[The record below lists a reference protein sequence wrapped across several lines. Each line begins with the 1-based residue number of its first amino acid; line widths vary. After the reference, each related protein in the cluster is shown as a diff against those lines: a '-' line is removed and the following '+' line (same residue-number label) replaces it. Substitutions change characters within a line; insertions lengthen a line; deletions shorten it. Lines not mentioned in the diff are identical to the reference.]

1 MANFSNFYR
10 NVRRNSRP
18 QRKNTQTTGT
28 LGNRI
33 MRSSGVGASVNPLTP
48 TKKAEQERAQRMR
61 RGISPASYVVR
72 SQVGRQI
79 TNAPRINKAVVTSN
93 RLFGN
98 LRGNALAPIKQTAD
112 YTRSQQSK
120 YLNTDIQRK
129 GMYTPAT
136 QLMAGKTNIGVE
148 QGKTLRAGMMTNSP
162 LIESWRPTSSAAE
175 KVYRDRYGFNKE
187 YQEAL
192 NRRLDNSSI
201 NEDVDAR
208 GTNRY
213 DPHGD
218 YAELSVPLPSGR
230 AMPTA
235 MTVQNGAGVYH
246 VGDSLRDIKAD
257 DFRSGL
263 ADTFSSKNPEDVYRR
278 QTGKELDED
287 TLQRLEQQ
295 RGTWGYNAG
304 MMTGQMAQYG
314 LTRGALSALGIVGK
328 AAQAERAAKAA
339 GNLNKARA
347 ISFGS
352 ELGIDQAASL
362 PLNILDAFK
371 EDNPQDIWNR
381 FKMNQGLDVLFSG
394 VTTGISIAN
403 NPAFKEAKALHE
415 SANELRANGNKA
427 MADATDIA
435 AYKKMGEVP
444 KEEIDLAQEE
454 IRKGYHAGDGGKS
467 EFYRNQAGGLRD
479 TGAYG
484 TGTYFGG
491 SLDIFKGTGYE
502 SRPMNEIVNLDNYNL
517 YRPQNAEQGV
527 RVHDNLR
534 RINRNV
540 EKVADDVDTLN
551 YGGIERIND
560 AIERPFSKENLE
572 NIEDVAK
579 RYLSKDEID
588 EIENKAINQFNRQHM
603 SEEERAAERMALA
616 NDKEYVRDL
625 KRTLQA
631 TGMDADD
638 DIVIEAILDDL
649 GFDTPEKT
657 LDEIRYDWY
666 SDALESS
673 YRSGSRIP
681 TKLEE
686 ASESVR
692 AINEL
697 SQDLGISRDVV
708 EDALRK
714 TAETIRGYGG
724 VDFNKK
730 LDSASTVF
738 MKNLGFE
745 GVDVTGIKGLDNT
758 RYGSVIYDLKSDD
771 LRRISEGKP
780 SEPIAEEPKPT
791 SSDDAYRFAENSAAE
806 NNFDDFKNQLFKDKQ
821 QIAAFKERGITK
833 PEQIREFW
841 RTQKMNGFTADD
853 IVELPDETAISI
865 LRERFPQDYHQ
876 QWFQNENKGVKPH
889 VEEIILSDKELR
901 NAGLNIAYINYR
913 DTYST
918 AGKMGFQ
925 EFLDTPVTLYRG
937 WQNGSKLTG
946 DDVFVSFTA
955 DRSVAEKMAK
965 KNGSIEEITLRPRDT
980 LGSYQTNGEYELLVP
995 RSTYESASKTR
1006 RTVDEIASAETVAKE
1021 QPVAKTQG
1029 DSAKGKTDYEG
1040 QESNLQPEP
1049 TKGVKEEPK
1058 PKQEPEAEAKAEEP
1072 KAEPKQEAK
1081 QKTESPKD
1089 DLGRDVFNGGER
1101 YHPSGDWHTP
1111 KGWKAV
1117 ERKYEK
1123 MSIARLR
1130 KEKMEVLPKKV
1141 EKGMD
1146 SAEAIER
1153 AKLIDSLMDEK
1164 ARYRYGT
1171 LKEYNGED
1179 ISRSFDT
1186 LSHSEKTELIHD
1198 AMRRSFVDDGIDN
1211 GIRGKIGRK
1220 VGMNPEE
1227 AVELAVSRVE
1237 KNVDEVRA
1245 RLSNAASE
1253 ARGGEFP
1260 SEYRN
1265 SQEYY
1270 AEVLAYLEH
1279 STSKMEE
1286 LIEKGLKDSDAY
1298 RTMEKD
1304 TTNIVSGAMA
1314 LRSQEGYGAVQ
1325 YNLLCRSSGE
1335 VRVAIVRKAVDDIN
1349 EQFEKQLE
1357 KAAKK
1362 EGKELTDA
1370 DKIRVALTDDMVDRI
1385 KKVNPDSPLE
1395 MNRLLNDISRE
1406 IWNQVPASGREVAD
1420 SIRKTSMLLNFK
1432 THERNFLGNA
1442 FMIPARMLKDA
1453 IGAPFEKY
1461 AVSKGKMDIIDSS
1474 KARINRFSKEYKEL
1488 KKGAEQIW
1496 AEWKDFVT
1504 GNAKYFDSAIPSAS
1518 KLLGKRPI
1526 GGWGNKLLTAGIE
1539 NPKMWRKVGDAV
1551 INFNGALLEWSDEL
1565 FLKFHFVDSVVQSC
1579 KARGLDPSN
1588 LTSEELQSVIKTAT
1602 GEAQRATFR
1611 DVSDAAKLIN
1621 ELKSVTPNDGRFK
1634 RGVSWVADTTLPFV
1648 NVPIN
1653 VGRRAW
1659 DYSPFGLG
1667 EGIATIRK
1675 AWKTGD
1681 SKQVKKA
1688 IDKMASGATGTGIF
1702 VVGILLGRSGGAT
1715 ATLSDGK
1722 EGYYEQDQ
1730 GHQEYSLNI
1739 EGENGI
1745 DIPFIELKNEDG
1757 ISISL
1762 SPFAPWS
1769 IPLFMGVEAGN
1780 AMDGGKINWSGLLD
1794 VAGGALSPMLDM
1806 SVLQG
1811 PSDILNSIR
1820 KSENA
1825 PAMFVN
1831 LILTTMTNHYMQY
1844 VPTLMGQMA
1853 RIQDPVRRDT
1863 TSYQENSVMKNLD
1876 KTKLKFISKI
1886 PSTPLTDN
1894 SLYNIS
1900 STRLNPYLDAWGREQ
1915 KTYEDSKA
1923 KRAAYELF
1931 SPTYVRQ
1938 KNITALDDEI
1948 NRLNKLAANEDEVTV
1963 PTKFF
1968 DTALSLNGE
1977 KIQIDRNDIYEYN
1990 KVKGQESYRKASKL
2004 IETDEYRNAT
2014 AEEQRKMLNQ
2024 VFSEA
2029 GKEAKQ
2035 QTLLKKGIDEYTVY
2049 TDGFTGG
2056 KAEQAQNAKAAGIK
2070 GKDYYTL
2077 VTDKAADA
2085 DGNGTVSQPEY
2096 YNYLKGKTQYTDAQK
2111 AVLWRAKNSGWKEE
2125 TNPFVTG
2132 VPPKET
2138 GKTAST
2144 TNAQYTAEMKKTGLT
2159 EKQFAE
2165 VTSADTAKIDS
2176 NGSGRVSQAEYQAY
2190 LDGFSYL
2197 TNEQKSL
2204 LWKQYNP
2211 HWKKN
2216 PYDGSSTA
2224 SSGSSKRSRSGRRSS
2239 GGSSKTKARAKT
2251 ASEKRFAA
2259 LQTGK
2264 APTNAK
2270 GIEAL
2275 SGASGLTKAQK
2286 KALVKLMQKKL
2297 DV

>member
-18 QRKNTQTTGT
+18 QRKNTQTTET

-48 TKKAEQERAQRMR
+48 TQKAEQERAQRMR

-79 TNAPRINKAVVTSN
+79 TNAPRINKAVATSN

-120 YLNTDIQRK
+120 YLNTDFQRK

-136 QLMAGKTNIGVE
+136 QLMAGETNIGVE

-192 NRRLDNSSI
+192 KRRLDDSSI

-246 VGDSLRDIKAD
+246 VGDSFRDMKAD

-263 ADTFSSKNPEDVYRR
+263 ADTLSSKNPEDVYRR

-304 MMTGQMAQYG
+304 MMTGQMAQYA
-314 LTRGALSALGIVGK
+314 LTRGALSGLGIVGK
-328 AAQAERAAKAA
+328 AAQAEKVAKAA
-339 GNLNKARA
+339 GKVNKARG
-347 ISFGS
+347 ISFLS

-371 EDNPQDIWNR
+371 ENSPQDIWNR
-381 FKMNQGLDVLFSG
+381 FKMNQGLDALFS
-394 VTTGISIAN
+394 VFTTGFSIAN

-415 SANELRANGNKA
+415 SANELRASGNKA
-427 MADATDIA
+427 AADATDMA

-444 KEEIDLAQEE
+444 KEEINLAQEE
-454 IRKGYHAGDGGKS
+454 IRNAGYHAGDLGKA
-467 EFYRNQAGGLRD
+467 ENYFQQASSNRH
-479 TGAYG
+479 TGHYG

-491 SLDIFKGTGYE
+491 SEDMFDNSSVYG
-502 SRPMNEIVNLDNYNL
+502 SRPEWKFDFNGYNL
-517 YRPQNAEQGV
+517 YKPKNYEQGI
-527 RVHDNLR
+527 RVHDSLATIDR
-534 RINRNV
+534 RSARGL
-540 EKVADDVDTLN
+540 LN
-551 YGGIERIND
+551 D
-560 AIERPFSKENLE
+560 LQ
-572 NIEDVAK
+572 
-579 RYLSKDEID
+579 LSKD
-588 EIENKAINQFNRQHM
+588 
-603 SEEERAAERMALA
+603 
-616 NDKEYVRDL
+616 
-625 KRTLQA
+625 
-631 TGMDADD
+631 
-638 DIVIEAILDDL
+638 
-649 GFDTPEKT
+649 
-657 LDEIRYDWY
+657 
-666 SDALESS
+666 
-673 YRSGSRIP
+673 
-681 TKLEE
+681 
-686 ASESVR
+686 
-692 AINEL
+692 
-697 SQDLGISRDVV
+697 
-708 EDALRK
+708 
-714 TAETIRGYGG
+714 AETIRRVLDDYEYSNPQERLDELKDIAEKYLSKNDIDRIENDALSAYDYESARINDENYLENRKSEMKSLSELLFPEDEIDDAMVLDLIASEETPTLPTLDEFRLNYYSDELRKQLDGDVPFGRTSLAEHIENAQNTVKQLAQDLG
-724 VDFNKK
+724 KTEDEVLNAIEKAAKK
-730 LDSASTVF
+730 VEKEYPNVSQSSGMKDLDSEATLV

-745 GVDVTGIKGLDNT
+745 GVDVRGIDGLDNT
-758 RYGSVIYDLKSDD
+758 QYGSVIYDLKPES
-771 LRRISEGKP
+771 RRQQIRKGKP
-780 SEPIAEEPKPT
+780 SEPIAEEPKQ
-791 SSDDAYRFAENSAAE
+791 A
-806 NNFDDFKNQLFKDKQ
+806 
-821 QIAAFKERGITK
+821 
-833 PEQIREFW
+833 
-841 RTQKMNGFTADD
+841 
-853 IVELPDETAISI
+853 
-865 LRERFPQDYHQ
+865 
-876 QWFQNENKGVKPH
+876 
-889 VEEIILSDKELR
+889 
-901 NAGLNIAYINYR
+901 
-913 DTYST
+913 
-918 AGKMGFQ
+918 
-925 EFLDTPVTLYRG
+925 
-937 WQNGSKLTG
+937 
-946 DDVFVSFTA
+946 
-955 DRSVAEKMAK
+955 
-965 KNGSIEEITLRPRDT
+965 
-980 LGSYQTNGEYELLVP
+980 
-995 RSTYESASKTR
+995 
-1006 RTVDEIASAETVAKE
+1006 
-1021 QPVAKTQG
+1021 
-1029 DSAKGKTDYEG
+1029 
-1040 QESNLQPEP
+1040 
-1049 TKGVKEEPK
+1049 VKEEP
-1058 PKQEPEAEAKAEEP
+1058 PKQEPEAEVEAEEP
-1072 KAEPKQEAK
+1072 KATTEPKQEPKAETK
-1081 QKTESPKD
+1081 QEAESPKD
-1089 DLGRDVFNGGER
+1089 GLGRDVFNGGER
-1101 YHPSGDWHTP
+1101 YHPSGESHTER
-1111 KGWKAV
+1111 GWKAI

-1123 MSIARLR
+1123 RSTAWLR
-1130 KEKMEVLPKKV
+1130 KEKMKLPEKV
-1141 EKGMD
+1141 GKGMD
-1146 SAEAIER
+1146 MGEATER
-1153 AKLIDSLMDEK
+1153 AKLIDSLIDEK
-1164 ARYRYGT
+1164 ERYRYGT
-1171 LKEYNGED
+1171 VKEYNGED
-1179 ISRSFDT
+1179 VSRAFDT

-1245 RLSNAASE
+1245 RLSSAASE

-1260 SEYRN
+1260 REYRN

-1298 RTMEKD
+1298 KTMEKD

-1325 YNLLCRSSGE
+1325 YNLLCRSNGE

-1453 IGAPFEKY
+1453 IGAPFEKK
-1461 AVSKGKMDIIDSS
+1461 AISKGKMDITDAS

-1496 AEWKDFVT
+1496 EEWKDFVT
-1504 GNAKYFDSAIPSAS
+1504 GSAKYFDSAIPSAS

-1588 LTSEELQSVIKTAT
+1588 LTSDELQSVIKTAT

-1769 IPLFMGVEAGN
+1769 IPLFMGVEAGS

-1990 KVKGQESYRKASKL
+1990 KVKGQEAYRKASKL

-2024 VFSEA
+2024 VFTEA
-2029 GKEAKQ
+2029 NKEAKQ
-2035 QTLLKKGIDEYTVY
+2035 QTLLKKGIDEYEVY

-2056 KAEQAQNAKAAGIK
+2056 KLEQAENARAAGIK

-2077 VTDKAADA
+2077 VTDKSADA

-2096 YNYLKGKTQYTDAQK
+2096 YNYLKSKTQYTDAQK

-2132 VPPKET
+2132 VPPKES
-2138 GKTAST
+2138 GKATAES
-2144 TNAQYTAEMKKTGLT
+2144 NAQYTAEMKNSGLT

-2224 SSGSSKRSRSGRRSS
+2224 SSGRSKRGRSGRRSS
-2239 GGSSKTKARAKT
+2239 GGSSSKTKKREKT
-2251 ASEKRFAA
+2251 ASEKKFAA

-2275 SGASGLTKAQK
+2275 SSSAKGLTKAQK

-2297 DV
+2297 EV

>member
-18 QRKNTQTTGT
+18 QRKNTQTTET

-48 TKKAEQERAQRMR
+48 TQKAEQERAQRMR
-61 RGISPASYVVR
+61 QGISPASYVVR
-72 SQVGRQI
+72 SQVGRNI
-79 TNAPRINKAVVTSN
+79 TNAPRINKAVVTNN
-93 RLFGN
+93 RLFGS

-129 GMYTPAT
+129 GMYTPAA

-246 VGDSLRDIKAD
+246 VGDSLRDMKAD

-278 QTGKELDED
+278 QTGKELDEG

-427 MADATDIA
+427 MADATDMA

-444 KEEIDLAQEE
+444 KEEIDLAQNE
-454 IRKGYHAGDGGKS
+454 IRNG
-467 EFYRNQAGGLRD
+467 NNV
-479 TGAYG
+479 T
-484 TGTYFGG
+484 
-491 SLDIFKGTGYE
+491 
-502 SRPMNEIVNLDNYNL
+502 DN
-517 YRPQNAEQGV
+517 
-527 RVHDNLR
+527 
-534 RINRNV
+534 
-540 EKVADDVDTLN
+540 
-551 YGGIERIND
+551 
-560 AIERPFSKENLE
+560 
-572 NIEDVAK
+572 
-579 RYLSKDEID
+579 
-588 EIENKAINQFNRQHM
+588 
-603 SEEERAAERMALA
+603 
-616 NDKEYVRDL
+616 
-625 KRTLQA
+625 A
-631 TGMDADD
+631 T
-638 DIVIEAILDDL
+638 
-649 GFDTPEKT
+649 
-657 LDEIRYDWY
+657 
-666 SDALESS
+666 
-673 YRSGSRIP
+673 
-681 TKLEE
+681 
-686 ASESVR
+686 
-692 AINEL
+692 NN
-697 SQDLGISRDVV
+697 
-708 EDALRK
+708 
-714 TAETIRGYGG
+714 TI
-724 VDFNKK
+724 
-730 LDSASTVF
+730 
-738 MKNLGFE
+738 
-745 GVDVTGIKGLDNT
+745 
-758 RYGSVIYDLKSDD
+758 
-771 LRRISEGKP
+771 
-780 SEPIAEEPKPT
+780 EPKPT
-791 SSDDAYRFAENSAAE
+791 SNDDAYRFAENSAAE
-806 NNFDDFKNQLFKDKQ
+806 NNLDDFKNQLFKDKQ

-841 RTQKMNGFTADD
+841 KTQKMNGFTADD
-853 IVELPDETAISI
+853 IVELPDETAINI

-946 DDVFVSFTA
+946 DDVFISFTA

-995 RSTYESASKTR
+995 RSTYESVSKTR
-1006 RTVDEIASAETVAKE
+1006 RTVDEIA
-1021 QPVAKTQG
+1021 G
-1029 DSAKGKTDYEG
+1029 
-1040 QESNLQPEP
+1040 EP
-1049 TKGVKEEPK
+1049 KQAVKEEP
-1058 PKQEPEAEAKAEEP
+1058 PKQEPEAEAEAEEPKATTEPKQEP
-1072 KAEPKQEAK
+1072 KAEPKQEA
-1081 QKTESPKD
+1081 ESPKD
-1089 DLGRDVFNGGER
+1089 GLGRDVFNGGER
-1101 YHPSGDWHTP
+1101 YHPSGESHTE
-1111 KGWKAV
+1111 KGWKAI

-1123 MSIARLR
+1123 RSTAWLR
-1130 KEKMEVLPKKV
+1130 KEKMKLPEKV
-1141 EKGMD
+1141 GKGMD
-1146 SAEAIER
+1146 MEEAMER
-1153 AKLIDSLMDEK
+1153 AKLIDSLIDEK
-1164 ARYRYGT
+1164 ERYRYGT
-1171 LKEYNGED
+1171 VKEYNGED
-1179 ISRSFDT
+1179 VSRAFDT

-1237 KNVDEVRA
+1237 KNADEVRA
-1245 RLSNAASE
+1245 RLSSAASE

-1260 SEYRN
+1260 REYRN

-1298 RTMEKD
+1298 KTMEKD
-1304 TTNIVSGAMA
+1304 TTDIVSGAMA

-1325 YNLLCRSSGE
+1325 YNLLCRSNGE

-1370 DKIRVALTDDMVDRI
+1370 DKIRVVLTDDMVDRI

-1453 IGAPFEKY
+1453 IGAPFEKK
-1461 AVSKGKMDIIDSS
+1461 AISKGKMDITDAS

-1504 GNAKYFDSAIPSAS
+1504 GSAKYFDSAIPSAS

-1579 KARGLDPSN
+1579 KARGLDPSK
-1588 LTSEELQSVIKTAT
+1588 LTSDELQSVIKTAT

-1688 IDKMASGATGTGIF
+1688 IDKMASGTTGTGIF

-1769 IPLFMGVEAGN
+1769 IPLFMGVEAGS

-1794 VAGGALSPMLDM
+1794 AAGGALSPMLDM

-1825 PAMFVN
+1825 PAMFIN

-1844 VPTLMGQMA
+1844 VPTIMGQFA

-1915 KTYEDSKA
+1915 KTYEDNKA

-1938 KNITALDDEI
+1938 KNITALDKEI

-1968 DTALSLNGE
+1968 NTALSLNGE

-1990 KVKGQESYRKASKL
+1990 KVKGQEAYRKASEL

-2024 VFSEA
+2024 VFTEA
-2029 GKEAKQ
+2029 NKEAKQ
-2035 QTLLKKGIDEYTVY
+2035 QTLLKKGIDEYKVY

-2056 KAEQAQNAKAAGIK
+2056 KLEQAENARAAGIK

-2077 VTDKAADA
+2077 VTDKSADA
-2085 DGNGTVSQPEY
+2085 DGNGTISQPEY
-2096 YNYLKGKTQYTDAQK
+2096 YNYLIGKTQYTDAQK

-2132 VPPKET
+2132 VPPKGT
-2138 GKTAST
+2138 NGTAST
-2144 TNAQYTAEMKKTGLT
+2144 SNAQYTAEMKNSGLT

-2224 SSGSSKRSRSGRRSS
+2224 SSGRSKRGRSGRRSS
-2239 GGSSKTKARAKT
+2239 GGSSSKAKKREKT

-2275 SGASGLTKAQK
+2275 SSSAKGLTKAQK

>member
-18 QRKNTQTTGT
+18 QRKNTQATET

-48 TKKAEQERAQRMR
+48 TQKAEQERAQRMR

-79 TNAPRINKAVVTSN
+79 TNAPRINKTVVTSN

-192 NRRLDNSSI
+192 KRRLDNSSI

-246 VGDSLRDIKAD
+246 VGDSLRDMKAD

-263 ADTFSSKNPEDVYRR
+263 VDTLSSKNPEDVYRR

-304 MMTGQMAQYG
+304 MMTGQMAQYA
-314 LTRGALSALGIVGK
+314 LTRGALSGLGIVGK
-328 AAQAERAAKAA
+328 AAQAEKAAKAA
-339 GNLNKARA
+339 GNLNKARK
-347 ISFGS
+347 ISFLS

-371 EDNPQDIWNR
+371 ENSPQEVSKR
-381 FKMNQGLDVLFSG
+381 FLMNQGLDVLFSG
-394 VTTGISIAN
+394 VTTGISISN

-427 MADATDIA
+427 MADATDMA

-588 EIENKAINQFNRQHM
+588 EIENKALNQFNRQHM

-649 GFDTPEKT
+649 GFGTPEKT

-758 RYGSVIYDLKSDD
+758 RYGSVIYDLKPDD

-780 SEPIAEEPKPT
+780 SEPIAEEPKQ
-791 SSDDAYRFAENSAAE
+791 A
-806 NNFDDFKNQLFKDKQ
+806 
-821 QIAAFKERGITK
+821 
-833 PEQIREFW
+833 
-841 RTQKMNGFTADD
+841 
-853 IVELPDETAISI
+853 
-865 LRERFPQDYHQ
+865 
-876 QWFQNENKGVKPH
+876 
-889 VEEIILSDKELR
+889 
-901 NAGLNIAYINYR
+901 
-913 DTYST
+913 
-918 AGKMGFQ
+918 
-925 EFLDTPVTLYRG
+925 
-937 WQNGSKLTG
+937 
-946 DDVFVSFTA
+946 
-955 DRSVAEKMAK
+955 
-965 KNGSIEEITLRPRDT
+965 
-980 LGSYQTNGEYELLVP
+980 
-995 RSTYESASKTR
+995 
-1006 RTVDEIASAETVAKE
+1006 
-1021 QPVAKTQG
+1021 
-1029 DSAKGKTDYEG
+1029 
-1040 QESNLQPEP
+1040 
-1049 TKGVKEEPK
+1049 VKEEP
-1058 PKQEPEAEAKAEEP
+1058 PKQEPEAEAEAEEPKATTEPKQEP
-1072 KAEPKQEAK
+1072 KAEPKQEA
-1081 QKTESPKD
+1081 ESPKD
-1089 DLGRDVFNGGER
+1089 GLGRDVFNGGER
-1101 YHPSGDWHTP
+1101 YHPSGESHTE
-1111 KGWKAV
+1111 KGWKAI

-1123 MSIARLR
+1123 RSTAWLR
-1130 KEKMEVLPKKV
+1130 KEKMKLPEKV
-1141 EKGMD
+1141 SKGMD
-1146 SAEAIER
+1146 MEEAMER
-1153 AKLIDSLMDEK
+1153 AKLIDSLIDEK
-1164 ARYRYGT
+1164 ERYRYGT
-1171 LKEYNGED
+1171 VKEYNGED
-1179 ISRSFDT
+1179 VSRAFDT

-1237 KNVDEVRA
+1237 KNADEVRA
-1245 RLSNAASE
+1245 RLSSAASD

-1260 SEYRN
+1260 REYRN

-1298 RTMEKD
+1298 KTMEKD
-1304 TTNIVSGAMA
+1304 TTDIVSGAMA

-1325 YNLLCRSSGE
+1325 YNLLCRSNGE

-1370 DKIRVALTDDMVDRI
+1370 DKIRVVLTDDMVDRI

-1453 IGAPFEKY
+1453 IGAPFEKK
-1461 AVSKGKMDIIDSS
+1461 AISKGKMDITDAS

-1504 GNAKYFDSAIPSAS
+1504 GSAKYFDSAIPSAS

-1579 KARGLDPSN
+1579 KARGLDPSK
-1588 LTSEELQSVIKTAT
+1588 LTSDELQSVIKTAT

-1769 IPLFMGVEAGN
+1769 IPLFMGVEAGS

-1938 KNITALDDEI
+1938 KNITALDKEI

-1990 KVKGQESYRKASKL
+1990 KVKGQEAYRKASKL

-2014 AEEQRKMLNQ
+2014 TEEQRKMLNQ
-2024 VFSEA
+2024 VFTEA
-2029 GKEAKQ
+2029 NKEAKQ
-2035 QTLLKKGIDEYTVY
+2035 QTLLKKGIDEYEVY

-2056 KAEQAQNAKAAGIK
+2056 KLEQAENARAAGIK

-2077 VTDKAADA
+2077 VTDKSADA
-2085 DGNGTVSQPEY
+2085 DGNGTISQPEY
-2096 YNYLKGKTQYTDAQK
+2096 YNYLIGKTQYTDAQK

-2132 VPPKET
+2132 VPPKGT
-2138 GKTAST
+2138 DGTLST
-2144 TNAQYTAEMKKTGLT
+2144 SNAQYTAEMKNSGLT

-2224 SSGSSKRSRSGRRSS
+2224 SSGRSKRGRSGRRSS
-2239 GGSSKTKARAKT
+2239 GGSSSKTKKREKT

-2275 SGASGLTKAQK
+2275 SNGAKGLTKAQK